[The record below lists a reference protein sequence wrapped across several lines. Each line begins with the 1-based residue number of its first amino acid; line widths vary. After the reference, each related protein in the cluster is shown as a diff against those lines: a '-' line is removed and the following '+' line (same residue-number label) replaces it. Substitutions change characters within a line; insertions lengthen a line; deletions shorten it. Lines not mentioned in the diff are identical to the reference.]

1 LHLRRSE
8 RKVLL
13 RVIDVF
19 ILNLALW
26 IALVLRADYPVVAN
40 VILETLKWFVSLTLV
55 WLICAHFYDCY
66 DLARAASTFY
76 SVRSAG
82 LAALLT
88 ALTYVFVP
96 FFTPALQ
103 SRSLIFLFGISAM
116 AGVMTWR
123 FVYAQVFVQ
132 PWFEQRALVIGSGD
146 VAQQLVEILKPFTQD
161 ANPFRGTGYQ
171 IVGFIDDALPTQ
183 RQNVAGIPHL
193 SGIENLVSMV
203 KVLEVDEVIVAV
215 DQDGQLTQQALDV
228 LLLCREKGL
237 RVVTLIAFYERL
249 LMRVP
254 VDHVGQDLPSVIPMQ
269 ETAVERIHRIV
280 KRLVD
285 VSCAI
290 PGILAVGLWI
300 PIIAVV
306 NFCTSR
312 GPLFYRQAR
321 VGQGGRI
328 FKIIKFR
335 TMIPDAEQTTG
346 AVWARNDDDRITWIG
361 HFLRRTRLDELPQ
374 FVNILLGEMSLVG
387 PRPERPEF
395 VEQLAQELPFYRAR
409 HAVRPGITGWAQVK
423 YHYGNTLEDAKIKLE
438 YDLYYVK
445 HLSFLLDLRIM
456 LQTFPLM
463 IQLAG
468 M

>member
-1 LHLRRSE
+1 M
-8 RKVLL
+8 LL
-13 RVIDVF
+13 RIVDIF

-26 IALVLRADYPVVAN
+26 IALVLRADYPVVTN
-40 VILETLKWFVSLTLV
+40 VILETIKWFVSLTLV

-82 LAALLT
+82 LAALLA
-88 ALTYVFVP
+88 ALVYVLVP

-123 FVYAQVFVQ
+123 LVYAQVFVQ

-146 VAQQLVEILKPFTQD
+146 VAQRLVEILKPFTQD

-171 IVGFIDDALPTQ
+171 IVGFIDDALSPLQ
-183 RQNVAGIPHL
+183 QDVAGIPHL
-193 SGIENLVSMV
+193 SSIENLLSMI

-215 DQDGQLTQQALDV
+215 DQDKQLPQQTLDA
-228 LLLCREKGL
+228 LLLCRERGL
-237 RVVTLIAFYERL
+237 RIVTLIAFYERL

-254 VDHVGQDLPSVIPMQ
+254 VDHVGQELHSVIPME
-269 ETAVERIHRIV
+269 ETAVERIHRII

-285 VSCAI
+285 VLCAL
-290 PGILAVGLWI
+290 PGILAVGLGI
-300 PIIAVV
+300 PIVAVA
-306 NFCTSR
+306 NFFTSR
-312 GPLFYRQAR
+312 GPLFYRQER
-321 VGQGGRI
+321 VGQGGRV
-328 FKIIKFR
+328 FKILKFR
-335 TMIPDAEQTTG
+335 TMIPDAERATG
-346 AVWARNDDDRITWIG
+346 AVWARDDDDRVTWIG
-361 HFLRRTRLDELPQ
+361 RFLRRTRLDELPQ
-374 FVNILLGEMSLVG
+374 FVNILCGKMSLVG

-395 VEQLAQELPFYRAR
+395 VEQLAQDLPFYRAR
-409 HAVRPGITGWAQVK
+409 HAVRPGLTGWAQVK

-445 HLSFLLDLRIM
+445 HLSLLLDLRIM

-463 IQLAG
+463 VQLAG